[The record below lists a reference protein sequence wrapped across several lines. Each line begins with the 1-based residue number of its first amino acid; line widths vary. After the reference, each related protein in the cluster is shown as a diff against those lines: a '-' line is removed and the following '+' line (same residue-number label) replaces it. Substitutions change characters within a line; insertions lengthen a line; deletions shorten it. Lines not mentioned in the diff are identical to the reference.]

1 MTGTVCTWKEWII
14 SELVTHLRKQ
24 VYIMENI
31 SKTTILP
38 YVYGNNFKFVHSST
52 NKYVMCKEENKRAK
66 QRNYEINVNENYL
79 HELRKYMKIK
89 KSLN

>member
-1 MTGTVCTWKEWII
+1 
-14 SELVTHLRKQ
+14 
-24 VYIMENI
+24 
-31 SKTTILP
+31 
-38 YVYGNNFKFVHSST
+38 
-52 NKYVMCKEENKRAK
+52 MCKEENKRAK